1 MPVEKPVAEIL
12 RQHIAE
18 TILFS
23 TSYPYEDTDSFME
36 NGVLDSM
43 NVMELVVFLEQRFGI
58 QVADH
63 EIIPEHFDS
72 IRQMS
77 DFVQSKQQI
86 AA

>member
-1 MPVEKPVAEIL
+1 MQIEEIL

-23 TSYPYEDTDSFME
+23 NSYPYEDTDSFME

-43 NVMELVVFLEQRFGI
+43 NVMELVVFLEQQFGI

-63 EIIPEHFDS
+63 EIIPDNFDS
-72 IRQMS
+72 IRQMAA
-77 DFVQSKQQI
+77 FVQSKQQV

>member
-1 MPVEKPVAEIL
+1 MRVEEIL
-12 RQHIAE
+12 RKHIAE

-23 TSYPYEDTDSFME
+23 SSYPYEDTDSFTE

-43 NVMELVVFLEQRFGI
+43 NVMELVSFLEQQFGI

-63 EIIPEHFDS
+63 EIIPDNFDS

-77 DFVQSKQQI
+77 TFVQSKQQ
-86 AA
+86 AAA

>member
-1 MPVEKPVAEIL
+1 MRVEEIL
-12 RQHIAE
+12 QKHIAE

-23 TSYPYEDTDSFME
+23 NSYPYEDTDSFME

-43 NVMELVVFLEQRFGI
+43 NVMELVSFLEQEFGI

-63 EIIPEHFDS
+63 EIIPDNFDS

-77 DFVQSKQQI
+77 AFVQSKQQ
-86 AA
+86 AAA